1 MITALVIL
9 HIIFCV
15 VLILVVLLQAGKGAD
30 IGAAFGGGSSQ
41 AVFGP
46 RAGSDFM
53 TKVTAAVAVL
63 FMLTSLSLTFLVAR
77 RTDVSTLME
86 QGARQGAVQQKK
98 PAEEGKKLDAAAH
111 PQETKS
117 PGNPVSEGDTTHPS
131 PQKR

>member
-1 MITALVIL
+1 MITVLVIL

-46 RAGSDFM
+46 RAGSYFL
-53 TKVTAAVAVL
+53 TKATAVVAVL

-77 RTDVSTLME
+77 KADVSTLME
-86 QGARQGAVQQKK
+86 QGAGQTAVRQKE
-98 PAEEGKKLDAAAH
+98 PAEEGKELDAAH
-111 PQETKS
+111 TRETKS
-117 PGNPVSEGDTTHPS
+117 PGNAVSEGDAIPSS
-131 PQKR
+131 PQKQ